1 MTTVQIS
8 QKELAKLRLKAKS
21 GWRKYFVLRDEYESL
36 CDFVNEVRQ
45 KSEEMI
51 QRSEQKSDCT
61 YLKTQY
67 VEMYEK
73 LREYTDCP
81 VCLQTLRAQNIHVP
95 LCGHILCVSC
105 HEKIKSTENE
115 PKCPKCR
122 KIY

>member
-8 QKELAKLRLKAKS
+8 QKELSKLRLKAKS
-21 GWRKYFVLRDEYESL
+21 GK
-36 CDFVNEVRQ
+36 N
-45 KSEEMI
+45 EEMI
-51 QRSEQKSDCT
+51 QKEQESDFT

-73 LREYTDCP
+73 LREYTNCP

-115 PKCPKCR
+115 PKCPNCR

>member
-1 MTTVQIS
+1 
-8 QKELAKLRLKAKS
+8 
-21 GWRKYFVLRDEYESL
+21 VLRDEYESL
-36 CDFVNEVRQ
+36 CDFVNELRQ
-45 KSEEMI
+45 TNE
-51 QRSEQKSDCT
+51 QRSEQESDFT

-67 VEMYEK
+67 VDMYEK
-73 LREYTDCP
+73 LRDFTDCP

-105 HEKIKSTENE
+105 HEKIKSTESQ